1 MNNNLQNQPHTLS
14 GRQLLAKTLI
24 GLLLW
29 TLISLLLFLILSF
42 AGSLFTQAMM
52 QWATEF
58 SRPNPLLP
66 LLLLLIGFLITV
78 VGNMIVAGV
87 YNLFYNEKYYDA
99 GKMFGLLLL
108 TNGFLFLF
116 LAPLYLFFYNDMQ
129 NLFVILG
136 LHVILSI
143 FVSSIQIESLSN
155 PNYTGSALIGNV
167 FWLAVSL
174 LLYVTIYNLSGSGSM
189 QQTVYILLVFPAVI
203 GFTIMPLCL
212 GIWEKIYYKFY
223 EMGNDPFYM
232 PSLQEVTTTDEDNE
246 ESDDD
251 DINVDL

>member
-1 MNNNLQNQPHTLS
+1 
-14 GRQLLAKTLI
+14 
-24 GLLLW
+24 
-29 TLISLLLFLILSF
+29 
-42 AGSLFTQAMM
+42 
-52 QWATEF
+52 
-58 SRPNPLLP
+58 
-66 LLLLLIGFLITV
+66 
-78 VGNMIVAGV
+78 MIVAGV

-143 FVSSIQIESLSN
+143 FVSSSQIEALSN
-155 PNYTGSALIGNV
+155 PSYTGSALIGNT

-223 EMGNDPFYM
+223 EMGSDPFYM
-232 PSLQEVTTTDEDNE
+232 PSIQEVTTTDEDN
-246 ESDDD
+246 DDNEND
-251 DINVDL
+251 DVNVDL

>member
-1 MNNNLQNQPHTLS
+1 
-14 GRQLLAKTLI
+14 
-24 GLLLW
+24 
-29 TLISLLLFLILSF
+29 
-42 AGSLFTQAMM
+42 
-52 QWATEF
+52 
-58 SRPNPLLP
+58 
-66 LLLLLIGFLITV
+66 LITV

-167 FWLAVSL
+167 F
-174 LLYVTIYNLSGSGSM
+174 
-189 QQTVYILLVFPAVI
+189 
-203 GFTIMPLCL
+203 
-212 GIWEKIYYKFY
+212 
-223 EMGNDPFYM
+223 
-232 PSLQEVTTTDEDNE
+232 
-246 ESDDD
+246 
-251 DINVDL
+251 